1 MVAMLEGIGENS
13 GLGENP
19 CEDPWRQNTFLHYAR
34 SIGLLAMQA
43 RTKMR
48 GGTVS
53 GLAGGTA
60 AC

>member
-1 MVAMLEGIGENS
+1 MLEGIGENF
-13 GLGENP
+13 GLWGNP
-19 CEDPWRQNTFLHYAR
+19 CEDPWRQNILFHYAR
-34 SIGLLAMQA
+34 SVGLLAMQA
-43 RTKMR
+43 RTKMQ